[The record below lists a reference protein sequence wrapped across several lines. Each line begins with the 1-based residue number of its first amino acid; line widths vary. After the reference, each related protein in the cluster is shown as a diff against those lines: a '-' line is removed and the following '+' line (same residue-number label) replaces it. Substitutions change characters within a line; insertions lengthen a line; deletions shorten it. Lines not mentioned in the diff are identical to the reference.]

1 MLQDENLF
9 MDLPENDNGV
19 RLYGEAQQK
28 DILFKFIIPSDRKQI
43 MIHELDSVGINE
55 KTLFPGLD
63 GVGRYVERQ
72 YRFDYKETISQL

>member
-1 MLQDENLF
+1 